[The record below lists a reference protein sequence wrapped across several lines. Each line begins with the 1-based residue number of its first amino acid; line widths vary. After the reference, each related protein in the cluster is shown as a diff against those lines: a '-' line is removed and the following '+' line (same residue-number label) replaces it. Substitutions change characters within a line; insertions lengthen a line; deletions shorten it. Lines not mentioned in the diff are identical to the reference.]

1 MPTKTNKPV
10 DQAPTKDDQDQP
22 QMGEAQHAL
31 MSLGR
36 MYAEAIANRPQME
49 RQILVNQAEAF
60 CKRVMNELGG

>member
-1 MPTKTNKPV
+1 MPTKTTKTT
-10 DQAPTKDDQDQP
+10 DQAPAKDGQYQP

-49 RQILVNQAEAF
+49 RQILVTQAEAF
-60 CKRVMNELGG
+60 CQRVMKELGD